1 VLIEHHPRVAEDI
14 RGSRLARLYG
24 RALGERI
31 GGFLYGTIV
40 ALAVI
45 VAGARAYPD
54 GSGHIAVLVAVTTGT
69 FWLAHVYAHA
79 LAQSVGRDERLSLVE
94 LRQIARRE
102 ASIAEAALPPVALLL
117 LGSVGLISTEVA
129 VWLALGV
136 GLAVLVA
143 DGLAYA
149 RLERLSRLGTVVV
162 VVTNLGLGLIIIGL
176 KLLVIH

>member
-1 VLIEHHPRVAEDI
+1 MIRSVAEDVP
-14 RGSRLARLYG
+14 GSRLGRLYG
-24 RALGERI
+24 RALGAQL

-40 ALAVI
+40 SLAVI

-54 GSGHIAVLVAVTTGT
+54 GSGHIAAIVAVTIGT

-79 LAQSVGRDERLSLVE
+79 LAQSVADGHRLSPAD
-94 LRQIARRE
+94 LRTIGRRE
-102 ASIAEAALPPVALLL
+102 AAIVEAAVPLIAVLL
-117 LGSVGLISTEVA
+117 LGSVGVISPKAA

-136 GLAVLVA
+136 GLAVLAV

-149 RLERLSRLGTVVV
+149 RVERLSRLGTVVV
-162 VVTNLGLGLIIIGL
+162 VAINVGLGVLIIGL